1 MLLHKSYSLI
11 IRLVLLKQVETLV
24 TISIEGKITDMNEAT
39 VKITGVERELLT
51 GSDFFDYFTEPQMAR
66 EVYQEVF
73 AKDLLL
79 IHHLLFVTRRKI
91 DRCSI

>member
-11 IRLVLLKQVETLV
+11 IRLVLLKQVRPLV

-51 GSDFFDYFTEPQMAR
+51 GSDFF
-66 EVYQEVF
+66 
-73 AKDLLL
+73 
-79 IHHLLFVTRRKI
+79 
-91 DRCSI
+91 

>member
-1 MLLHKSYSLI
+1 VTAKSYSNYSLSLI
-11 IRLVLLKQVETLV
+11 EASRDPLV

-51 GSDFFDYFTEPQMAR
+51 GSFDYFTEPQMAR
-66 EVYQEVF
+66 EVYQRYSQ
-73 AKDLLL
+73 KDLLL
-79 IHHLLFVTRRKI
+79 IHHLPSSQRRKI